1 VVRTLALSLAIALLA
16 PAVGSAEQDE
26 ALARTGPYVGVGGVL
41 GVDAFDNVKDDVN
54 RNLARRPNC
63 PDNIKATTR
72 CVHRPLGSAPVD
84 LGATGGLDG
93 WIGYRVH
100 PYLALEAQA
109 EWMSLLGF
117 KSNTQIAGNGLSRN
131 LQVDIDTL
139 VVTANLKPYFLTGR
153 IQPFALIGAGIM
165 LEEFGVEYD
174 GFNDDEHHKD
184 FAMRFGGGADY
195 YATENIVLS
204 IKGSYVLG
212 FGTVADR
219 DYVSAGMLG
228 LSYRF

>member
-1 VVRTLALSLAIALLA
+1 MVRTLALLLAIAFLA
-16 PAVGSAEQDE
+16 PAAGSAEEDE
-26 ALARTGPYVGVGGVL
+26 TLARTGPYAGFGVVL
-41 GVDAFDNVKDDVN
+41 GVDAFENVKDDVA
-54 RNLARRPNC
+54 RNLARRPTCTN
-63 PDNIKATTR
+63 NVMATTR
-72 CVHRPLGSAPVD
+72 CVHRPLGPVPVD

-100 PYLALEAQA
+100 PYLAVEAQA

-117 KSNTQIAGNGLSRN
+117 KSNEQILGNGLSRN
-131 LQVDIDTL
+131 LKLDIDTL

-153 IQPFALIGAGIM
+153 IQPFALVGAGIM
-165 LEEFGVEYD
+165 LEELGVRYD
-174 GFNDDEHHKD
+174 GFNDNEHHGD

-195 YATENIVLS
+195 YATENVVLS
-204 IKGSYVLG
+204 IKGGYVLG

-219 DYVSAGMLG
+219 DYVSVGMLG